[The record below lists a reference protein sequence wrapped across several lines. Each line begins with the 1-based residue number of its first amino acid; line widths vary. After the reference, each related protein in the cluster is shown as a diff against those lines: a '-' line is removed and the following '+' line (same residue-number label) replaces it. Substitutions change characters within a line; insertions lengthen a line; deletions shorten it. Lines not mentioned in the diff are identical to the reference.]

1 MKILVADKLSENAL
15 VKLESLGSE
24 IRIEPNLNADTL
36 PEAIGDTD
44 ILIVR
49 STKVKSAAMDAASS
63 LSLIVRA
70 GAGVNTIDVGHA
82 SSQGIHV
89 ANCPGKNADA
99 VAELTL
105 GLIIAADRRIA
116 YQAENLRDGKWNK
129 KEYSRA
135 DGLKG
140 KTLGI
145 IGYGSIGKGVARRAK
160 SFDMSVI
167 AWSRSLNHQI
177 AEAQGIGYCPSPLQ
191 IARNADIISLH
202 LASAPETMN
211 LVNAEFLDA
220 MKDGAILVNTSRGEI
235 IDQAAL
241 EGAIEKKSLKVA
253 LDVYS
258 DEPDANSNEFSH
270 IELAKRITG
279 THHIGASTNQ
289 ASNAIADETVR
300 IVESYIQTGKP
311 INQVNVQEKS
321 PAPYKLVI
329 RHFNRVGV
337 LASILSIL
345 RAANINVEE
354 MENVIFSGHAAA
366 VCTLKLDEKPTESVL
381 KTINSNPDIIQ
392 VSL

>member
-1 MKILVADKLSENAL
+1 MKILVADKLSESAL
-15 VKLESLGSE
+15 VKLKSLEST

-36 PEAIGDTD
+36 PDAIGDTD

-49 STKVKSAAMDAASS
+49 STKVKAAAIDAATS
-63 LSLIVRA
+63 LSLIIRA

-105 GLIIAADRRIA
+105 GLIIAADRRIS
-116 YQAENLRDGKWNK
+116 YQAEDLRAGKWNK
-129 KEYSRA
+129 KEYSKA
-135 DGLKG
+135 DGLKD
-140 KTLGI
+140 KTIGI
-145 IGYGSIGKGVARRAK
+145 IGYGSIGKAVAKRAK
-160 SFDMSVI
+160 SFGISVV
-167 AWSRSLNHQI
+167 AWSRSLNPQI
-177 AEAQGIGYCPSPLQ
+177 AKAQSITYCRSPLQ
-191 IARNADIISLH
+191 LAGNADIISLH
-202 LASAPETMN
+202 LAVAPETIN

-235 IDQAAL
+235 IDQVAL
-241 EGAIEKKSLKVA
+241 EKAIDKKSLKVA

-258 DEPDANSNEFSH
+258 DEPDANSNKFHH

-289 ASNAIADETVR
+289 ASKAIADETVR

-311 INQVNVQEKS
+311 INQVNAQEKS
-321 PAPYKLVI
+321 PAPYKLVV

-337 LASILSIL
+337 LADILSIL
-345 RAANINVEE
+345 RKGNINIEE
-354 MENVIFSGHAAA
+354 MENAIFSGNAAA

-392 VSL
+392 ASL

>member
-15 VKLESLGSE
+15 VELKALGSE
-24 IRIEPNLNADTL
+24 LRVEPKLNADTL
-36 PEAIGDTD
+36 PDAIGDAD

-49 STKVKSAAMDAASS
+49 STRVKAAAMDAATS
-63 LSLIVRA
+63 LSLIIRA

-116 YQAENLRDGKWNK
+116 YQAEQLRAGGWNK
-129 KEYSRA
+129 KEYSKA

-140 KTLGI
+140 KTIGI
-145 IGYGSIGKGVARRAK
+145 VGYGSIGKAVAKRAK
-160 SFDMSVI
+160 SFGISVI
-167 AWSRSLNHQI
+167 AWSRSLNPQI
-177 AEAQGIGYCPSPLQ
+177 AEAQGIAYCPNTLQ
-191 IARNADIISLH
+191 LARDADIISLH
-202 LASAPETMN
+202 LAVAPETMN

-235 IDQAAL
+235 VDQAAL
-241 EGAIEKKSLKVA
+241 EEAIDKKSLKVA

-258 DEPDANSNEFSH
+258 DEPDANSNKFSH
-270 IELAKRITG
+270 TELAKRITG

-289 ASNAIADETVR
+289 ASDAIAYETVR
-300 IVESYIQTGKP
+300 IVEAYIRTGKA
-311 INQVNVQEKS
+311 INQVNTQEKS
-321 PAPYKLVI
+321 PAPYKLVV

-337 LASILSIL
+337 LAGILSAL
-345 RAANINVEE
+345 RGANINVEE
-354 MENVIFSGHAAA
+354 MENAIFSGQAAA
-366 VCTLKLDEKPTESVL
+366 VCTLKLDEKPTESIIRV
-381 KTINSNPDIIQ
+381 INSNPDIIQ
-392 VSL
+392 ATL

>member
-15 VKLESLGSE
+15 AKLKTAGSSVRVEPSLS
-24 IRIEPNLNADTL
+24 ADAL
-36 PEAIGDTD
+36 PDAIGDTD

-49 STKVKSAAMDAASS
+49 STKVKAAAMDAATS
-63 LSLIVRA
+63 LSLIIRA

-99 VAELTL
+99 VAELTI

-116 YQAENLRDGKWNK
+116 YQAEKLRSGTWNK

-140 KTLGI
+140 KTIGI
-145 IGYGSIGKGVARRAK
+145 IGYGSIGKAVAKRAK
-160 SFDMSVI
+160 SFDISVG
-167 AWSRSLNHQI
+167 AWSRSLNPQI
-177 AEAQGIGYCPSPLQ
+177 AEAQGIAYYPTPLQ
-191 IARNADIISLH
+191 LARNADIVTLH
-202 LASAPETMN
+202 LAAAPETMN

-235 IDQAAL
+235 VDQEAL
-241 EGAIEKKSLKVA
+241 EKAIDKKSLKVA

-258 DEPDANSNEFSH
+258 DEPDANSNVFPH

-289 ASNAIADETVR
+289 ASDAIADETVR
-300 IVESYIQTGKP
+300 IVESYIKNGKP
-311 INQVNVQEKS
+311 INQVNTQEKS
-321 PAPYKLVI
+321 PAPYKLAV

-337 LASILSIL
+337 LASILSAL
-345 RAANINVEE
+345 RAVNINVEE
-354 MENVIFSGHAAA
+354 MENTIFSGQAAA
-366 VCTLKLDEKPTESVL
+366 VCTLKLDERPSESVL
-381 KTINSNPDIIQ
+381 EAINANPDIIQ

>member
-24 IRIEPNLNADTL
+24 IRVEPNLNADTL

-177 AEAQGIGYCPSPLQ
+177 AEGQGIGYCPSPLQ